1 VNKKTGILVI
11 EPSLLI
17 CKGLEGL
24 LNQNGQKYQFSFT
37 DSMEGISQ
45 HFYKR
50 EFEIILIN
58 PSYIYNNPTFFHS
71 FKNRFDKVKWVG
83 LVYAFYDQKLLSMLD
98 GSISIYDSVETIF
111 SSLNRMLTEESQAG
125 QNSSQDI
132 LSERETDVLKLLANG
147 MANKEIADKLHIST
161 NTVITHRKN
170 ISHKTGI
177 KTVSGLTIYAVVQK
191 LVSIDSL
198 SE

>member
-17 CKGLEGL
+17 CKGLECL

-45 HFYKR
+45 YFYKR
-50 EFEIILIN
+50 KIEIILIN
-58 PSYIYNNPTFFHS
+58 PSFIYNNPTFFLT

-83 LVYAFYDQKLLSMLD
+83 LVYAFHDQKLLSMLD

-111 SSLNRMLTEESQAG
+111 SSLNRMLTEESQTG

-132 LSERETDVLKLLANG
+132 LSERETDVLKLLAKG
-147 MANKEIADKLHIST
+147 MSNKEIADKLHIST